1 MASTRTRFGDERQT
15 VVRRMDL
22 AQRDEDPLQCLGG
35 CVSESKQIDV
45 LRRSNRLTEP
55 DEEECRTLQDE
66 AVGELRLRKAVQQTL
81 ASESGQRELM
91 LDVELVAPFDE
102 PRLNRSDDV
111 LGAAALH
118 RTTVSR

>member
-1 MASTRTRFGDERQT
+1 MTGHY
-15 VVRRMDL
+15 
-22 AQRDEDPLQCLGG
+22 C
-35 CVSESKQIDV
+35 SEAKQVDI
-45 LRRSNRLTEP
+45 LRRPDRLPEP

-91 LDVELVAPFDE
+91 LDVQLVAPLDE
-102 PRLNRSDDV
+102 PRLNRGDDV
-111 LGAAALH
+111 LGAAGLH